1 MALTLEEGISI
12 GLKLSALVK
21 NTIDTV
27 NALPVGTKKLVEIV
41 TFIKVIIPPLC
52 DLIVEAVGEAED

>member
-1 MALTLEEGISI
+1 MALTVEEGMTI
-12 GLKLSALVK
+12 GFKLASLVK
-21 NTIDTV
+21 STIDTV

-41 TFIKVIIPPLC
+41 TFIKTIVPPLC